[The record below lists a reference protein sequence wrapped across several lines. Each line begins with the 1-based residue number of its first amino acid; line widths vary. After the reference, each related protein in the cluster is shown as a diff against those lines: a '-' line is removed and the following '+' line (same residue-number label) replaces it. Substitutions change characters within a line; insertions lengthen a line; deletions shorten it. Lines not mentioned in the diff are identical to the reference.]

1 MLKKNLIALSV
12 FTIVVAGVA
21 HATNERNHLDKA
33 GAASFWSPG
42 HDRSQ
47 HSSRDFCQNLSG
59 FRLDFAEKFAIVDL
73 DLNRQQID
81 LLGDVKQ
88 QIRRIAERPDGVCST
103 PIEAG
108 HLMQDM
114 ASAKIW
120 LVSAQQALDDLEPP
134 LQSFYASLDKVQ
146 QDRLS
151 QWMSGG
157 HHGRS
162 R

>member
-21 HATNERNHLDKA
+21 HARNERNRLGNA
-33 GAASFWSPG
+33 GAASFWSLR
-42 HDRSQ
+42 HDRCHDSG
-47 HSSRDFCQNLSG
+47 HDFCQILSS

-73 DLNRQQID
+73 ELNRKQID
-81 LLGDVKQ
+81 LLGDVNQ
-88 QIRRIAERPDGVCST
+88 QIREIAARPDGLCST
-103 PIEAG
+103 QAAAG
-108 HLMQDM
+108 DLIQDM

-120 LVSAQQALDDLEPP
+120 LGSAQQALEKLEPS
-134 LQSFYASLDKVQ
+134 LQAFYASLDNVQ

-151 QWMSGG
+151 QWMRGG
-157 HHGRS
+157 HHGWR